1 MENNQNKLTEI
12 DKQRILKEAKAYSE
26 EQMKISE
33 KKSSNKFFM
42 YGILLV
48 LVTLLFYSFAFFYRY
63 YMFLR
68 MGL

>member
-33 KKSSNKFFM
+33 KKSTNRFFM
-42 YGILLV
+42 YVVLFFCFLLQALYV
-48 LVTLLFYSFAFFYRY
+48 FTDGVIK
-63 YMFLR
+63 
-68 MGL
+68 

>member
-26 EQMKISE
+26 EHMKISE
-33 KKSSNKFFM
+33 KKSTNRFFM
-42 YGILLV
+42 YVVLFV
-48 LVTLLFYSFAFFYRY
+48 LVILLFYSFAFFYRH